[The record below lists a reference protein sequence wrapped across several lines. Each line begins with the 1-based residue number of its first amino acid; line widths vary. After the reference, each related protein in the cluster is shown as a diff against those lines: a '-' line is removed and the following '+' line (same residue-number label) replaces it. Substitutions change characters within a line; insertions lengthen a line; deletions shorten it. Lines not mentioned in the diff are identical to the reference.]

1 MTYRYPVPSDLERRG
16 IIFYIHGFGS
26 YCERFAFQAKA
37 YAEAGY
43 DVVAL
48 DQRGFG
54 NSGGTRGLFEDSY
67 NDIYLMILKTINIY
81 KIDQQKL
88 PFFLYGNSFGALL
101 AFNLSIKFPTM
112 FAGLILSAPFFKH
125 YTNILDKYKYAF
137 KVCNFLKLGFS
148 INNRDKTKPQ
158 YKKIATQYPFYVE
171 DDKQVTL
178 AKVSSLC
185 LFLDEQDFAF
195 TNYAKCKTPI
205 LVMIAKDDTAVKN
218 SSAVDIL

>member
-37 YAEAGY
+37 YSEAGY

-81 KIDQQKL
+81 KID
-88 PFFLYGNSFGALL
+88 
-101 AFNLSIKFPTM
+101 
-112 FAGLILSAPFFKH
+112 
-125 YTNILDKYKYAF
+125 
-137 KVCNFLKLGFS
+137 
-148 INNRDKTKPQ
+148 
-158 YKKIATQYPFYVE
+158 
-171 DDKQVTL
+171 
-178 AKVSSLC
+178 
-185 LFLDEQDFAF
+185 
-195 TNYAKCKTPI
+195 
-205 LVMIAKDDTAVKN
+205 
-218 SSAVDIL
+218 

>member
-81 KIDQQKL
+81 KID
-88 PFFLYGNSFGALL
+88 
-101 AFNLSIKFPTM
+101 
-112 FAGLILSAPFFKH
+112 
-125 YTNILDKYKYAF
+125 
-137 KVCNFLKLGFS
+137 
-148 INNRDKTKPQ
+148 
-158 YKKIATQYPFYVE
+158 
-171 DDKQVTL
+171 
-178 AKVSSLC
+178 
-185 LFLDEQDFAF
+185 
-195 TNYAKCKTPI
+195 
-205 LVMIAKDDTAVKN
+205 
-218 SSAVDIL
+218 